1 MIWTGALVGVA
12 IVSAAISYYQWTE
25 LQKAGTQTD
34 QTIAQLARQA
44 NALDAHLT
52 ELRQSNVTATAAMIG
67 ANRAWVDPAFM
78 FLLRPLEGGEPIS
91 FQLRVE
97 NVGREPAIDAVFR
110 FQISLVE
117 YIPLIGSQP
126 PAIPRNAACDA
137 LEPDATAGIVLYST
151 NIPGLK
157 NWTVHTF
164 DDTPESRQISLDAVS
179 RRGSIVIDG
188 CVAYRTFGQKHT
200 VAFRFL

>member
-1 MIWTGALVGVA
+1 
-12 IVSAAISYYQWTE
+12 
-25 LQKAGTQTD
+25 
-34 QTIAQLARQA
+34 
-44 NALDAHLT
+44 
-52 ELRQSNVTATAAMIG
+52 MIG

-164 DDTPESRQISLDAVS
+164 DDTPENRQISLDAVS

-188 CVAYRTFGQKHT
+188 CAAYRTLGQKHT
-200 VAFRFL
+200 VAFRIFCEGRTRAKLLARKGGRSLQRQGPFSVGISIRACPAGRQTSKKPKPLHDR